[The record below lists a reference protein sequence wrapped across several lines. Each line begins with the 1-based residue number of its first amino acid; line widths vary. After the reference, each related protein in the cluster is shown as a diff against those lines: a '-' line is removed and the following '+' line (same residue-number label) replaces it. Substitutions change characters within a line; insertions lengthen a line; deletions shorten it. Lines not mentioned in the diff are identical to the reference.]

1 MQYRIDHALAI
12 LSQTP
17 VILRNMLQSLDT
29 QWVMNNYGENTFSP
43 FDVVGHLVHG
53 EQEDWL
59 GRTRIILVHGEARP
73 FDPFD
78 RYAQYEDSKGKTI
91 NNLLDEFESLR
102 LANLT
107 ELKSLNLSKEQLAKR
122 GTHPEL
128 GEVTL
133 RQLLATWVTHDL
145 HHIAQICKS
154 MAYQYKDEIGP
165 WREYIGIIPR

>member
-1 MQYRIDHALAI
+1 MQYRIDHAVAI
-12 LSQTP
+12 LCRTP
-17 VILRNMLQSLDT
+17 VALRNLLQGLDEP
-29 QWVMNNYGENTFSP
+29 WVMNNYGEYTFSP
-43 FDVVGHLVHG
+43 LDVVGHLVHG
-53 EQEDWL
+53 EKEDWI
-59 GRTRIILVHGEARP
+59 GRTKIILEHGETQP

-91 NNLLDEFESLR
+91 NNLLDEFETLR
-102 LANLT
+102 LANLN
-107 ELKSLNLSKEQLAKR
+107 ELKNLNLGKEKLAMR

-128 GEVTL
+128 GGVTL
-133 RQLLATWVTHDL
+133 SQLLATWVIHDL